1 MKRLISSLITAF
13 VLTVNAAGADGH
25 AHLQLDNE
33 SLPYKVMFKW
43 GLINKQ
49 AGRAVLNLNHGAGEY
64 HSELTAR
71 SEPWADHFYSVRDTL
86 RSTMRPHDF
95 LPKFYEKI
103 ANEDG
108 DRKHD
113 RVLFHYADG
122 QGVKADSYRK
132 EYKKGT
138 LKIDDHHKFESDSI
152 AVDMLSSFYVMRTLP
167 YEKWT
172 VGQTYSVPIFSG
184 KQTET
189 LTIKYHGEENL
200 KIDNQSYPVYHITFI
215 FTSRGGTKSSDD
227 MDAWIYNHKSRIPL
241 RLEGKLPVGKVHCIY
256 TGEL

>member
-1 MKRLISSLITAF
+1 MNRIISSLILVVGIAF
-13 VLTVNAAGADGH
+13 SAMATDGSTH
-25 AHLQLDNE
+25 FQLAPE

-49 AGRAVLNLNHGAGEY
+49 AGRAVLNLSHGANEY

-86 RSTMRPHDF
+86 RSTMRINDF
-95 LPKFYEKI
+95 LPKYYEKI

-113 RVLFHYADG
+113 RVIFHYSDG
-122 QGVKADSYRK
+122 KGVRADSYRK
-132 EYKKGT
+132 EFKKGV
-138 LKIDDHHKFESDSI
+138 LKIDDQHEFASDSI

-172 VGQTYSVPIFSG
+172 VGQSYTVPIFSG

-189 LTIKYHGEENL
+189 LTIKYRGKEDL
-200 KIDNQSYPVYHITFI
+200 KIEGRLYPTYHITFI
-215 FTSRGGTKSSDD
+215 FTQRGGKRSSDD
-227 MDAWIYNHKSRIPL
+227 MDAWIYNNKSRIPL

>member
-1 MKRLISSLITAF
+1 MTRFISSILLLFA
-13 VLTVNAAGADGH
+13 VAVAAMASDGSGI
-25 AHLQLDNE
+25 AKLAPE

-49 AGRAVLNLNHGAGEY
+49 AGRAVLNLNHASDEY

-71 SEPWADHFYSVRDTL
+71 SEPWADRFYRVRDTL
-86 RSTMRPHDF
+86 RSTMRRHDF

-103 ANEDG
+103 ANEAD

-113 RVLFHYADG
+113 RVIFHYSDSS
-122 QGVKADSYRK
+122 GVKADSYRK
-132 EYKKGT
+132 EFRKGT
-138 LKIDDHHKFESDSI
+138 LRIDDHHKFKSDSI

-167 YEKWT
+167 YESWS

-189 LTIKYHGEENL
+189 LTIKYHGKENL
-200 KIDNQSYPVYHITFI
+200 KIDGQTYPVYHITFI

-256 TGEL
+256 TGAL